1 MAAIFALSSFKL
13 PFGDLWIHNRQTN
26 VVEREHLRIPFAG
39 LMTAETM
46 SEPSSI
52 QQQNEGN
59 NVAQD
64 PNECLEIMHAPSLS
78 SSSYSSSSSSS
89 SSASSWQ
96 FIFDPYHDR
105 PISTRTTASR
115 SIVHQNGLWHNSVH
129 IWIVS
134 PSLPTS
140 SSTST
145 VSSSSLFDDE
155 RSTSLNA
162 EILLQKRS
170 STKDTF
176 PNRYDISCAGHVS
189 SFTTH
194 QGSPTN
200 TIHGSEKHYD
210 NDNYNS
216 LLIDTLRAELSEELG
231 WIDGVHVNVESE
243 LSKPAFIIPAKQSHL
258 GGCNAFE
265 HVYFLLRC
273 RPHADADDNNGYMTM
288 NSTQYDANHNHASTG
303 VLRSVGR
310 FSLGSAEVS
319 EVVWRPVREVLDALR
334 SGDESYA
341 PRAREY
347 VDAMEME
354 LNRLLFGVCS

>member
-134 PSLPTS
+134 PSS
-140 SSTST
+140 SSASQCSTST
-145 VSSSSLFDDE
+145 SSATAD
-155 RSTSLNA
+155 
-162 EILLQKRS
+162 ILLQKRS

-189 SFTTH
+189 SATH
-194 QGSPTN
+194 IKNNAIDTSTN
-200 TIHGSEKHYD
+200 NE
-210 NDNYNS
+210 NS
-216 LLIDTLRAELSEELG
+216 LLETLRAELSEELG
-231 WIDGVHVNVESE
+231 WVDGVHVNVALE
-243 LSKPAFIIPAKQSHL
+243 LSKPAFIIPAQQSHL

-265 HVYFLLRC
+265 HVYFLVRC
-273 RPHADADDNNGYMTM
+273 RDVGTDDVKEDDDKKTNDSRNTNNDHT
-288 NSTQYDANHNHASTG
+288 T
-303 VLRSVGR
+303 LKSVGQ

-319 EVVWRPVREVLDALR
+319 EVLWRPVHEVLDALR
-334 SGDESYA
+334 SGDENYA
-341 PRAREY
+341 PRTREY
-347 VDAMEME
+347 VDAMEKE
-354 LNRLLFGVCS
+354 LDRILIGRSGTGVVGA